1 MKQFL
6 IKTSTNWA
14 DEIDL
19 HGWLI
24 LDEND
29 LAAAKQKLQP
39 MTDDDFTAELYVGT
53 NEEIE
58 VDADDVLNELNS
70 AIELTPE
77 EAHTLTKF
85 FGLSY
90 GFSLYDRFIR
100 SSDVEDWYEEIEER
114 KKEDEEQRK
123 IDARFDEVKNL
134 FD

>member
-1 MKQFL
+1 MKQYL

-19 HGWLI
+19 KGWLI

-29 LAAAKQKLQP
+29 LAAAKKKLQP
-39 MTDDDFTAELYVGT
+39 MVDDDFTAELYVGT
-53 NEEIE
+53 NEDME
-58 VDADDVLNELNS
+58 VDADEVLDELNS

-100 SSDVEDWYEEIEER
+100 SSDVDDYYDEIEEQKEAEETQ
-114 KKEDEEQRK
+114 KKV
-123 IDARFDEVKNL
+123 DARFDEVAKL
-134 FD
+134 L

>member
-6 IKTSTNWA
+6 IKTSANWA

-19 HGWLI
+19 HGWII

-39 MTDDDFTAELYVGT
+39 MIDDDFTAELYVGT

-58 VDADDVLNELNS
+58 VDADDVLDELNS

-90 GFSLYDRFIR
+90 GFSLYDHFIR
-100 SSDVEDWYEEIEER
+100 SSDVEDFYEEIEE
-114 KKEDEEQRK
+114 KKIADEEQKK
-123 IDARFDEVKNL
+123 INTRFDEVKNL

>member
-1 MKQFL
+1 MKQYL

-39 MTDDDFTAELYVGT
+39 MIDDGLHAELYVGT
-53 NEEIE
+53 NEEIQ
-58 VDADDVLNELNS
+58 VDADEVLVELNS

-100 SSDVEDWYEEIEER
+100 SSDVEYFYDEIEE
-114 KKEDEEQRK
+114 KKEAEETQK
-123 IDARFDEVKNL
+123 KVDARFDEVAKL
-134 FD
+134 L

>member
-39 MTDDDFTAELYVGT
+39 MIDDDFTAELYVGT

-58 VDADDVLNELNS
+58 VDADDVLDELNS

>member
-39 MTDDDFTAELYVGT
+39 MIDDDFTAELYVGT

-58 VDADDVLNELNS
+58 VDADDVLDELNS

-114 KKEDEEQRK
+114 KKEDEEQKK

>member
-1 MKQFL
+1 MKQYL

-19 HGWLI
+19 KGWLI

-29 LAAAKQKLQP
+29 LAAAKKKLQP
-39 MTDDDFTAELYVGT
+39 MVDDDFTAELYVGT
-53 NEEIE
+53 NEDME
-58 VDADDVLNELNS
+58 VDADEVLDELNS

-100 SSDVEDWYEEIEER
+100 SSDVDDYYDEIEER
-114 KKEDEEQRK
+114 KEAEETQK
-123 IDARFDEVKNL
+123 KVDARFDEVAKL
-134 FD
+134 L

>member
-1 MKQFL
+1 MRQFL

-39 MTDDDFTAELYVGT
+39 MIDDDFIAELYAGT
-53 NEEIE
+53 NEEIK
-58 VDADDVLNELNS
+58 VDADDVLDELNS

-100 SSDVEDWYEEIEER
+100 SSDVEDWYEEIEKR
-114 KKEDEEQRK
+114 KKEDEEQKK